1 MLGIQVVVCTVFGF
15 TFQPVAQARVSA
27 EMTGLLS
34 ALNPAVAAIIGAFVL
49 HEQFSLLGV
58 LAVALILIAITLP
71 SWLRILTLKVERIYC
86 TNYQDRRRQKHQ

>member
-15 TFQPVAQARVSA
+15 TFQLVAQARVSA

-49 HEQFSLLGV
+49 HEQFSLLGA
-58 LAVALILIAITLP
+58 LAVELILIAITFP
-71 SWLRILTLKVERIYC
+71 AGYGS
-86 TNYQDRRRQKHQ
+86 